1 MASRHR
7 PISLPAGLREG
18 HQRFPLG
25 TVTASESALAFLDQ
39 TRTSI
44 EELLSRHV
52 SGTDY
57 GEEHEET
64 VLSNEEGILN
74 QKFVCSIYKL
84 WRRLPH
90 IGSDKIWITT
100 SLREGWT
107 SVTLIEDVG
116 HFI

>member
-1 MASRHR
+1 MASRYH
-7 PISLPAGLREG
+7 PTFIPVGLREG

-39 TRTSI
+39 TRTSL

-57 GEEHEET
+57 GEEHEEIAK
-64 VLSNEEGILN
+64 SNEEGILN
-74 QKFVCSIYKL
+74 QKFVFSVYKL

-90 IGSDKIWITT
+90 VGSDKIWITT